1 MTRQDI
7 KREKKEFISFIIIG
21 VLMHIISVYTVV
33 IQFFPEITTEGIIK
47 VIFFG
52 IIMTGA
58 LVIYWIN
65 MAKYAKAIKNAE
77 KKLEGK

>member
-33 IQFFPEITTEGIIK
+33 IQLFPEVTAVGIFK
-47 VIFFG
+47 AIFFG
-52 IIMTGA
+52 ILITGV
-58 LVIYWIN
+58 LVVYWIN
-65 MAKYAKAIKNAE
+65 ISRYAKAIANAE
-77 KKLEGK
+77 KKLED